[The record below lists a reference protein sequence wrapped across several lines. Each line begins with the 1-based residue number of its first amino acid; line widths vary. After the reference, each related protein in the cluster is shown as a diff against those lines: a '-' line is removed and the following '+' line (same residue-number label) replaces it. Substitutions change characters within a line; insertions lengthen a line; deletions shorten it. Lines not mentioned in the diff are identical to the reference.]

1 MSLCFTLR
9 GREVV
14 MTTFE
19 LDEVRSF
26 AANLDAQM
34 DRCDN
39 GEGIECATID
49 ATLAHYTEVCRR
61 FCCEVRLWARS
72 VFTGRTQYQAEV
84 EKAFTDAGFELFVRA
99 KEMSWHGERLIPEC
113 FEFSGGND
121 LKSVLWMMEA
131 LLDDWITP
139 KLAVGPAARRPFD
152 ADSEVDERSK
162 SAIDLLPPL
171 PPDWEPTDQK
181 LRVLFQKAQNA

>member
-1 MSLCFTLR
+1 
-9 GREVV
+9 

-39 GEGIECATID
+39 GEGIKCATID

-61 FCCEVRLWARS
+61 FCCEVRLWART

-84 EKAFTDAGFELFVRA
+84 EKAFTDAGFDLYVRA
-99 KEMSWHGERLIPEC
+99 KKCRGTARSLYRSALSFPEETISNR
-113 FEFSGGND
+113 FYG
-121 LKSVLWMMEA
+121 
-131 LLDDWITP
+131 
-139 KLAVGPAARRPFD
+139 
-152 ADSEVDERSK
+152 
-162 SAIDLLPPL
+162 
-171 PPDWEPTDQK
+171 
-181 LRVLFQKAQNA
+181 